1 MKFKKI
7 LSILLMFMIL
17 FSITVVTVNAADYGN
32 IYQFEPYTNTS
43 GGFQIVDNT
52 INRTLGVALDIIRIV
67 TFCIALLLLIIIGIK
82 YMISTPEIRA
92 ELKKDLPTYFIG
104 VIILFAASGIL
115 RFITYFV
122 GDAL

>member
-17 FSITVVTVNAADYGN
+17 FSITAVTVNAADYGN

-82 YMISTPEIRA
+82 YMISTPEIK
-92 ELKKDLPTYFIG
+92 EK
-104 VIILFAASGIL
+104 
-115 RFITYFV
+115 
-122 GDAL
+122 